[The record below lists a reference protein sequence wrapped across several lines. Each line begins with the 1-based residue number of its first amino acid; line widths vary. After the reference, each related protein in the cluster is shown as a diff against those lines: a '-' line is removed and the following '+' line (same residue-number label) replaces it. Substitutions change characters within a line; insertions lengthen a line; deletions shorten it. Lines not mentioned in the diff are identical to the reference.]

1 MIWWLWVL
9 LGLALLS
16 VELVT
21 PGAFFFLFFGLAAC
35 VVGGLAGLGLLE
47 PFWLQWVVFSALSIL
62 ALATLRGTLKARLNL
77 GGAQKPVDSF
87 VGGVALA
94 LQDLPPAAFGK
105 VEVRGTS
112 WNAHN
117 GSGTAIAKGQRCV
130 VDKVDGLTFWV
141 RPE

>member
-16 VELVT
+16 AELVT
-21 PGAFFFLFFGLAAC
+21 PGAFFFLFFGLAAI
-35 VVGGLAGLGLLE
+35 VVGFFTGLGVLE
-47 PFWLQWVVFSALSIL
+47 PLWLQWVVFTLLSIL
-62 ALATLRGTLKARLNL
+62 ALATLRGPLKARLNL
-77 GGAQKPVDSF
+77 GGPQKPVDSF
-87 VGGVALA
+87 VGAIALA
-94 LQDLPPAAFGK
+94 LGDVPPGAFGK

-117 GSGTAIAKGQRCV
+117 GSGTAIAKGQRCIV
-130 VDKVDGLTFWV
+130 ERVDGLTFWV